1 MQHGRTMMAA
11 YAKKKSVLVLGD
23 YRQTIT
29 VVRSLGRAGFD
40 IVLGCEHAHS
50 STARSRYITAMRVFD
65 NSRPAR
71 FCHQL
76 EACLR
81 KDRPDFVFPVGESEL
96 RCMLRHD
103 PDRLMALATWIMP
116 DPATVL
122 RCFDKPAVYQLAATL
137 GIPTAPWR
145 SFRDADGLLVDAG
158 ELGYPVV
165 VKRQDS
171 SATVRRKKALIC
183 HNAAELGE
191 FVTEIHYDP
200 DPASLVLQKYAPGMR
215 HNCHIAA
222 KRGRL
227 VAYFQQKVLRTDES
241 DGTGI
246 GIEGISVAPSPQL
259 RGHCERLLASL
270 DYSGIGCIQFLV
282 DEASGDIAFLE
293 MNARM
298 DSTAALPFRLGIHFP
313 LIALQIAAGERVN
326 TPAEYR
332 VGKRYYS
339 LYGDVNVWL
348 GQRHRLSRGARA
360 LAMPWL
366 ALRSYHLAFE
376 WRDPLPAL
384 HQFWNKAVGVARK
397 RLQRPVRKQ
406 SIESGA
412 RL

>member
-1 MQHGRTMMAA
+1 
-11 YAKKKSVLVLGD
+11 
-23 YRQTIT
+23 
-29 VVRSLGRAGFD
+29 
-40 IVLGCEHAHS
+40 
-50 STARSRYITAMRVFD
+50 
-65 NSRPAR
+65 
-71 FCHQL
+71 
-76 EACLR
+76 
-81 KDRPDFVFPVGESEL
+81 
-96 RCMLRHD
+96 MLRHD
-103 PDRLMALATWIMP
+103 PDRLTALATWIMP

-122 RCFDKPAVYQLAATL
+122 RCFDKPAVYQLATTL
-137 GIPTAPWR
+137 GIPTPPWR
-145 SFRDADGLLVDAG
+145 PFRGADGLLLDAV

-165 VKRQDS
+165 IKRQDS
-171 SATVRRKKALIC
+171 SGTVRRKKALIC
-183 HNAAELGE
+183 HNAAELEE

-215 HNCHIAA
+215 HNCHVAA
-222 KRGRL
+222 DHGRL

-259 RGHCERLLASL
+259 RVHCERLLTSL
-270 DYSGIGCIQFLV
+270 DYTGIGCIQFLV
-282 DEASGDIAFLE
+282 DEASGDIALLE
-293 MNARM
+293 LNARM

-313 LIALQIAAGERVN
+313 LIALQIAAGEPVN
-326 TPAEYR
+326 APAHYQ

-339 LYGDVNVWL
+339 LYGDINVWL
-348 GQRHRLSRGARA
+348 GQRHRFPGGTQARP

-384 HQFWNKAVGVARK
+384 YQFWNKVVGVARK
-397 RLQRPVRKQ
+397 RLQRTVRKQ